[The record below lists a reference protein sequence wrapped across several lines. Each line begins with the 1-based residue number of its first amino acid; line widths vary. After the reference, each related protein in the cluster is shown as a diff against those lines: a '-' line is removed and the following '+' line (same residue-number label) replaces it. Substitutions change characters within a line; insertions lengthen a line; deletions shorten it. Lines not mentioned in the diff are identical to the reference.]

1 MSDTTSNCAWVC
13 SRCGAFVFGG
23 AGHLCPS
30 QRASTELMSD
40 VQNEIL
46 DNLRTI
52 RDQTQQIAQLEA
64 ERARLIRA
72 LEMIYDKWE
81 NGDPCFGDVETLSD
95 PLGNAV
101 RLSYE
106 EENEILA
113 LIPRLPSAA
122 LAASEQ
128 GEPK

>member
-13 SRCGAFVFGG
+13 SRCGAFVFSGT
-23 AGHLCPS
+23 GHLCPS

-64 ERARLIRA
+64 ERDRLRD
-72 LEMIYDKWE
+72 LLSELDKL
-81 NGDPCFGDVETLSD
+81 CKH
-95 PLGNAV
+95 LGWLLTYSHQK
-101 RLSYE
+101 R
-106 EENEILA
+106 ID
-113 LIPRLPSAA
+113 AA